1 MTASKE
7 ITGNSLRVYLYLVT
21 HGPSELREVQRGLD
35 LSTPSL
41 ASYHLGRLVE
51 AGYVTQDREGSYV
64 AVREASMDILQEYSK
79 VGTALV
85 PKLTFF
91 SFLFTILI
99 IFFSYQAL
107 YSNGFTIYLVAT
119 SFTMV
124 ALLWYE
130 TLRLW
135 RRLVIETSEK

>member
-1 MTASKE
+1 MTAPKE
-7 ITGNSLRVYLYLVT
+7 ITGNALRVYLYLVT
-21 HGPSELREVQRGLD
+21 HGPSELREVQRGLG

-41 ASYHLGRLVE
+41 ASYHLSRLVE
-51 AGYVTQDREGSYV
+51 AGYVTQDNESRYV
-64 AVREASMDILQEYSK
+64 AIREASTEILQEYSR
-79 VGTALV
+79 VGTTLV
-85 PKLTFF
+85 PRLLFF

-99 IFFSYQAL
+99 AFFSYQAL

-119 SFTMV
+119 SVAMV

-135 RRLVIETSEK
+135 RRLVVETGEK

>member
-1 MTASKE
+1 MTAPKE
-7 ITGNSLRVYLYLVT
+7 ITGNALRVYLYLVT
-21 HGPSELREVQRGLD
+21 HGPSELREVQRGLG

-41 ASYHLGRLVE
+41 ASYHLSRLVE
-51 AGYVTQDREGSYV
+51 SGYVTQDSESRYV
-64 AVREASMDILQEYSK
+64 AIREASTEILQEYSR
-79 VGTALV
+79 VGTTLV
-85 PKLTFF
+85 PRLLFF

-99 IFFSYQAL
+99 AFFSYQAL

-119 SFTMV
+119 SVAMV

-135 RRLVIETSEK
+135 RRLVVETGEK

>member
-1 MTASKE
+1 MTAPKE
-7 ITGNSLRVYLYLVT
+7 ITGNALRVYLYLVT
-21 HGPSELREVQRGLD
+21 HGPSELREIQRGLG

-41 ASYHLGRLVE
+41 ASYHLSRLVE
-51 AGYVTQDREGSYV
+51 AGYVTQDNESRYV
-64 AVREASMDILQEYSK
+64 AIREASTEILQEYSR
-79 VGTALV
+79 VGTTLV
-85 PKLTFF
+85 PRLLFF

-99 IFFSYQAL
+99 AFFSYQAL

-119 SFTMV
+119 SVAMV

-135 RRLVIETSEK
+135 RRLVVETGEK